1 MSETGTAVPRP
12 GRRRGAARERLLAA
26 AARRFYADGVAA
38 TGIDTITAEAG
49 VAKMSLYNNFA
60 SKADLVRAYLDAR
73 HEEWLDLYRR
83 RLQEARARREGGRQ
97 DGGGAPDGRDGAPDA
112 RDGVS
117 EGRDRA
123 PDGRE
128 EAPDGAPD
136 GRDRAPDRQDRAPDR
151 QDRVSDGRDGVLAV
165 FDAYAD
171 HAALAY
177 EHGFRGCGLLN
188 AAAELPAGDEGRA
201 VVRRHKEEV
210 EELLAGHLGELL
222 PGRPEEAR
230 RVAEHLSFLLEGAMA
245 RAGLEGAGT
254 RLDHARAMAADLLDR
269 L

>member
-1 MSETGTAVPRP
+1 VSDTEPVAARP

-60 SKADLVRAYLDAR
+60 SKADLVVAYLDAR
-73 HEEWLDLYRR
+73 HEEWLGLYRR
-83 RLQEARARREGGRQ
+83 RLAE
-97 DGGGAPDGRDGAPDA
+97 APDA
-112 RDGVS
+112 R
-117 EGRDRA
+117 GR
-123 PDGRE
+123 
-128 EAPDGAPD
+128 
-136 GRDRAPDRQDRAPDR
+136 
-151 QDRVSDGRDGVLAV
+151 VLAV

-171 HAALAY
+171 HAAFAY
-177 EHGFRGCGLLN
+177 DHGFRGCGLLN
-188 AAAELPAGDEGRA
+188 AAAELPAGDRGRE

-210 EELLAGHLGELL
+210 EDLLAGHVGELL
-222 PGRPEEAR
+222 PGRPEQAR
-230 RVAEHLSFLLEGAMA
+230 ATAEHLSFLLEGSMA

-254 RLDHARAMAADLLDR
+254 RLRHARAMAAGLLER